1 MEASIIFFDIDG
13 TIIDAAGNI
22 PASAV
27 SAIRGARERGTLC
40 VVNTGRP
47 MAHIDPKVIAIGF
60 DGYICSCG
68 QHIVW
73 EDRVALHAEFT
84 PEQCRAVAEWCRRC
98 RLDAV
103 YESERGIW
111 FDMTH
116 PMTDVI
122 RSSREQFA
130 RRGFDVEHSVED
142 ADFGFDKF
150 CVFIHEDSDVESFL
164 RFAEPFCTVIFRE
177 GKMLEV
183 IRKGFSKQSGLNWV
197 IEQLGIPSKR
207 CYAIGDSTNDLP
219 MLSSVAHGI
228 AMGNAPEEV
237 KAVVEYVT
245 AALQEDGVAQA
256 LRHFGL

>member
-1 MEASIIFFDIDG
+1 MERSIIFFDIDG
-13 TIIDAAGNI
+13 TIIDVAGNI

-27 SAIRGARERGTLC
+27 GAIRGARERGTLC

-47 MAHIDPKVIAIGF
+47 MAHVDPKVTAIGF

-73 EDRVALHAEFT
+73 EDRVALHAEFS
-84 PEQCRAVAEWCRRC
+84 PEQCRSIAAWNRRC

-130 RRGFDVEHSVED
+130 RRGFDVERSVED

-150 CVFIHEDSDVESFL
+150 CVFIREDSDLDAFL
-164 RFAEPFCTVIFRE
+164 RFAQPFCTVIFRE
-177 GKMLEV
+177 GEMLEV
-183 IRKGFSKQSGLNWV
+183 IRKGFSKESGLHWV
-197 IEQLGIPSKR
+197 TERLGIPPER

-228 AMGNAPEEV
+228 AMGNAPEDV
-237 KAVVEYVT
+237 KAAAEYVT
-245 AALQEDGVAQA
+245 AALWQDGVAQA